1 MKKTVLFA
9 LLVLIFA
16 QSACLRVPPRCKVPT
31 CYVAIDHNHAVGT
44 ETRANG
50 DTKDVGKI
58 YRGVPFFTYIFR
70 KKYKAQ
76 EFKGYYRKINGIE
89 AYDKR
94 KSKSY
99 TTYSKKKKNKKK
111 VEAKPSETPPA
122 ETPPP
127 TEEKKE

>member
-1 MKKTVLFA
+1 MKNTILSCLLI
-9 LLVLIFA
+9 LLVV
-16 QSACLRVPPRCKVPT
+16 QTSCLRVPPRCKVPT
-31 CYVAIDHNHAVGT
+31 CYVAIDHNHAIGS

-50 DTKDVGKI
+50 DTKDVGKVF
-58 YRGVPFFTYIFR
+58 RGVPFFTYIFR

-99 TTYSKKKKNKKK
+99 TTYKKKKKKKK
-111 VEAKPSETPPA
+111 VVKPAESTPA
-122 ETPPP
+122 ETPPASN
-127 TEEKKE
+127 EEKKE

>member
-1 MKKTVLFA
+1 MKNIVLSCLLI
-9 LLVLIFA
+9 LLVL
-16 QSACLRVPPRCKVPT
+16 QTACLRIPPRCKNPT
-31 CYVAIDHNHAVGT
+31 CYVAIDHNHAIGT

-58 YRGVPFFTYIFR
+58 YRGVPFFTYLFR

-99 TTYSKKKKNKKK
+99 TTYKKKKKKKK
-111 VEAKPSETPPA
+111 VTKPTETPA
-122 ETPPP
+122 ETPPASN
-127 TEEKKE
+127 EEKKE